1 MTISKPIHI
10 LFFTTLLGGG
20 GAEKHLLRIVNNL
33 DRQRFRVS
41 LALAT
46 PGGAYEADLAPDVK
60 LYHLTENKG
69 TAALL
74 KSLIPLRQLIKTLQP
89 DILCS
94 VLDHVNIVA
103 MIATKTLPNPPKT
116 VLSIQVPPS
125 IHNRKSRRQLV
136 NRTVLALI
144 PWIYPQADRLLA
156 LSQGVAEDVKS
167 LIPKHTPVEVI
178 YNAGVDKEVLQ
189 KAEIPLPSEILPQD
203 AKLIVACGRLT
214 EQKGFSYLLEA
225 LAEVKKVIPVR
236 LWILGEGELQQT
248 LETQIQQLNLSEC
261 VELIGFKPNP
271 FQYMA
276 AADLFVLSS
285 IYEGFGNVIV
295 EAMACGTS
303 VVASDCPHGPNE
315 IITDGVNGLLIPPKN
330 PQALAQAI
338 IKVLTNPDLAQQLKE
353 NGKKRAQDFDSG
365 AIASLYGQL
374 FANLLEKP

>member
-33 DRQRFRVS
+33 DRQEFQIS

-46 PGGAYEADLAPDVK
+46 PGGAYEGDLASDVK

-74 KSLIPLRQLIKTLQP
+74 QSLIPLRQLIKTLQP

-103 MIATKTLPNPPKT
+103 MIAVKSLPNPPKT

-125 IHNRKSRRQLV
+125 IHNRKSRRQVV

-167 LIPKHTPVEVI
+167 LIPKNTPVEVI
-178 YNAGVDKEVLQ
+178 YNAGVDQEVLH
-189 KAEIPLPSEILPQD
+189 KAKIPLPSEILPQD

-214 EQKGFSYLLEA
+214 EQKGFTYLLEA
-225 LAEVKKVIPVR
+225 FAQVKKFIPVR

-248 LETQIQQLNLSEC
+248 LETQIQQLNLKDC
-261 VELIGFKPNP
+261 VELIGFKSNP

-295 EAMACGTS
+295 EAMACGTP
-303 VVASDCPHGPNE
+303 VVASDCPHGPKE

-338 IKVLTNPDLAQQLKE
+338 IKVLTNPELAQQFKE
-353 NGKKRAQDFDSG
+353 NGKKRAQDFDSW
-365 AIASLYGQL
+365 AIASLYGDL
-374 FANLLEKP
+374 FAELLEKP